1 MTKSFTNSGQFKKGH
16 VSWSTLN
23 KGKYH
28 FPKKEWNLV
37 KGNCKICNKEFSA
50 FLSKKKVFC
59 STICQY
65 KARIG
70 VSCNKGKIAWN
81 KGLKGFR
88 AGEKRPNIMPLGEEH
103 WSWKGGIS
111 KDHRSPREPKYKE
124 WRTSIFKRDNW
135 KCKIS
140 NENCLGELQA
150 HHILPWRDFVELR
163 YEINN
168 GITLCQ
174 AHHPRKRA
182 EEKRLIPTF
191 MELVSASKYSNS
203 NVFLS

>member
-81 KGLKGFR
+81 KGLKGVYGTSR
-88 AGEKRPNIMPLGEEH
+88 KGIGGASCLDCKNKIEKV
-103 WSWKGGIS
+103 
-111 KDHRSPREPKYKE
+111 KY
-124 WRTSIFKRDNW
+124 
-135 KCKIS
+135 
-140 NENCLGELQA
+140 
-150 HHILPWRDFVELR
+150 V
-163 YEINN
+163 
-168 GITLCQ
+168 
-174 AHHPRKRA
+174 
-182 EEKRLIPTF
+182 
-191 MELVSASKYSNS
+191 
-203 NVFLS
+203 